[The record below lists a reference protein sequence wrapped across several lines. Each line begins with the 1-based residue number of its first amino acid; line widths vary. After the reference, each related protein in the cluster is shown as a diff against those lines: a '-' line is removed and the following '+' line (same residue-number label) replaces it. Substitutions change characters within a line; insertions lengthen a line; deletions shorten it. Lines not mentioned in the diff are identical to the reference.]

1 MIFNCN
7 MEKRLKKKTN
17 EYMSNFKSD
26 IKDWLVQNNV
36 SFDSDENNSKF
47 NNFIQF
53 VYDYNN
59 IEFSQLDFQKRKRVK
74 NIVPQF
80 ERCQARRANNEQCTR
95 RKKDGECYCG
105 THIKG
110 RPHGIISD
118 IVENKMEK
126 LTIWVKDIKGINYYI
141 DDFGN
146 IYSAEDIIQNSP
158 NPKVV
163 LHYKKEGDDYI
174 ILNNK

>member
-7 MEKRLKKKTN
+7 MKTFKKTN

-47 NNFIQF
+47 NNLQF

-80 ERCQARRANNEQCTR
+80 ERCQARRANNEQCTEE
-95 RKKDGECYCG
+95 RKM
-105 THIKG
+105 
-110 RPHGIISD
+110 RVS
-118 IVENKMEK
+118 
-126 LTIWVKDIKGINYYI
+126 
-141 DDFGN
+141 
-146 IYSAEDIIQNSP
+146 
-158 NPKVV
+158 VV
-163 LHYKKEGDDYI
+163 LILKDDHTV
-174 ILNNK
+174 L

>member
-1 MIFNCN
+1 

-17 EYMSNFKSD
+17 EYMSNFKTD
-26 IKDWLVQNNV
+26 ITDWLVRNNIN
-36 SFDSDENNSKF
+36 FKDNNNNILF
-47 NNFIQF
+47 NNFLQF

-59 IEFSQLDFQKRKRVK
+59 IEFTQIDFQKRKRVK
-74 NIVPQF
+74 NTVPHF
-80 ERCQARRANNEQCTR
+80 ERCQARRANHEQCTR

-141 DDFGN
+141 DDYGN
-146 IYSAEDIIQNSP
+146 IYSAEDIIQNLP
-158 NPKVV
+158 NPKIV
-163 LHYKKEGDDYI
+163 LHYKKEGDEYM